1 MGMYLKGNQG
11 NHAGFTK
18 ETFPKINWL
27 VVGPPPWKIWKSI
40 GMIIPNIWE
49 NKKWQP
55 NHQPVKNSGNHEGK
69 FGKIYVCQKIIVS
82 YKVLVFTQARI
93 GKYKGCGVL
102 TQLFDFVLA
111 KQKFADLM
119 VLSNMIDVLGKW
131 LCFSNDQDNTIDKTI
146 YQNLKCIQFSTLRW
160 KTQSHYGQT
169 MCCSIVSVCCRLF
182 DLHATCEPL
191 ATPPL
196 LPALVEIFVSPKEP
210 SARCLSMMGTMVIED
225 SNQTQVH
232 RYSYHD
238 CMQILT
244 NVTCNHQKLNRKI
257 VPNIEY

>member
-1 MGMYLKGNQG
+1 MPK
-11 NHAGFTK
+11 NHCFLF
-18 ETFPKINWL
+18 E
-27 VVGPPPWKIWKSI
+27 
-40 GMIIPNIWE
+40 
-49 NKKWQP
+49 
-55 NHQPVKNSGNHEGK
+55 
-69 FGKIYVCQKIIVS
+69 
-82 YKVLVFTQARI
+82 VLVFTQARI

-182 DLHATCEPL
+182 DLHATCETTRHSTTPASLGRNLCITQRTQRPL
-191 ATPPL
+191 P
-196 LPALVEIFVSPKEP
+196 VND
-210 SARCLSMMGTMVIED
+210 G
-225 SNQTQVH
+225 
-232 RYSYHD
+232 RYGD
-238 CMQILT
+238 
-244 NVTCNHQKLNRKI
+244 
-257 VPNIEY
+257 